1 MPSSLSAKTIPT
13 RLGLH
18 DITARPACVNV
29 KNIPRQCSAKPL
41 TPLRRATMVPRT
53 HGGAVMSLN
62 KAMLIG
68 NLGKDPELRF
78 TPSGRAV
85 ARFPV
90 ATSEQ
95 WTDANGQRQD
105 RTEWHNIVVWGKQA
119 ESCGQYLSKGRQ
131 VFIEGSIR
139 SRQYDDKEGQ
149 KRYITEVIAQR
160 VQFLGGGRGDG
171 AGAGRGAGGG
181 GGGGGEDIPPAPM
194 PEDDDI
200 PF

>member
-1 MPSSLSAKTIPT
+1 
-13 RLGLH
+13 
-18 DITARPACVNV
+18 
-29 KNIPRQCSAKPL
+29 
-41 TPLRRATMVPRT
+41 MVART

-62 KAMLIG
+62 KVMLIG

-119 ESCGQYLSKGRQ
+119 ETCGQYLSKGRQ
-131 VFIEGSIR
+131 VFLEGSIR
-139 SRQYDDKEGQ
+139 TRNYDDKEGQ

-160 VQFLGGGRGDG
+160 VQFLGGRGEG
-171 AGAGRGAGGG
+171 AGAGAPRGGG
-181 GGGGGEDIPPAPM
+181 GGGPSDDMPPPTAM

>member
-1 MPSSLSAKTIPT
+1 
-13 RLGLH
+13 
-18 DITARPACVNV
+18 
-29 KNIPRQCSAKPL
+29 
-41 TPLRRATMVPRT
+41 
-53 HGGAVMSLN
+53 MSLN
-62 KAMLIG
+62 KVMLIG

-85 ARFPV
+85 AKFSL

-95 WTDANGQRQD
+95 WTTPEGQRQD

-119 ESCGQYLSKGRQ
+119 ETCGQYLSKGRQ
-131 VFIEGSIR
+131 VYIEGSIR

-149 KRYITEVIAQR
+149 KRWITEVVAQR
-160 VQFLGGGRGDG
+160 VQFLGGGRGEG
-171 AGAGRGAGGG
+171 AGAGRAAGAGGG
-181 GGGGGEDIPPAPM
+181 GGGGGGGGDEVGPPAPM

>member
-1 MPSSLSAKTIPT
+1 
-13 RLGLH
+13 
-18 DITARPACVNV
+18 
-29 KNIPRQCSAKPL
+29 
-41 TPLRRATMVPRT
+41 
-53 HGGAVMSLN
+53 MSLN
-62 KAMLIG
+62 KVMLIG

-85 ARFPV
+85 AKFSL

-95 WTDANGQRQD
+95 WTTPEGQRQD

-119 ESCGQYLSKGRQ
+119 ETCGQYLSKGRQ

-149 KRYITEVIAQR
+149 KRWITEIVAQR

-181 GGGGGEDIPPAPM
+181 GGGEDMPPAPM